1 MNKVSGILL
10 VGFSICFLAISNI
23 VKADTK
29 PIRLTKY
36 FFGETIGLPN
46 CIKGPV
52 PKTAYRKKSPTF
64 QSSQE
69 AQRFISSVVGFDWEK
84 EHQAT
89 SNSLTVKH
97 EKISKPI
104 KELFALVHSAVSKND
119 TLLIEKSKKLVI
131 DIALANTIMNTPSI
145 RDIKSNCYD
154 GRNNINAKC
163 LAHEPQ
169 FAMQFGANYTVAAS
183 MLRNHM
189 SDEEKAITSGYIEKL
204 YQKFSKPHFEN
215 DRNFGK
221 FFQQMANGG
230 IAVLAYGYWKNDTD
244 LILQTFDLIFANID
258 QVFLNDGY
266 IKGTSFRGVRGFWY
280 HSYGTNSALA
290 TIALADLWNVD
301 VPDAVRA
308 KVKKAATLLNLGVK
322 SIDKFYSRPSPDG
335 RQYNATYDE
344 KYARHHLHQMAI
356 SIALLSKMAVGVEV
370 QIENDKVYLSKSITE
385 FPSDFTVGFNPFCM
399 AGGYKKYYSDKQK
412 NSLAAIYSEMWYP
425 KPLTIVDE
433 KKYDRTAVGMQM
445 RFKCLADYA
454 ASNNITGLPSNQEI
468 ESLITN
474 IEGNHYYRSH
484 RQIVKAGVSKEAM
497 NANKKALVRLV
508 NFEGTNEEYCAK
520 PVL

>member
-1 MNKVSGILL
+1 M
-10 VGFSICFLAISNI
+10 
-23 VKADTK
+23 KADTK

-52 PKTAYRKKSPTF
+52 PETAYRIKFPRF

-89 SNSLTVKH
+89 SNSLSVKH
-97 EKISKPI
+97 EKISKPVR
-104 KELFALVHSAVSKND
+104 ELFALVQNAVSKND
-119 TLLIEKSKKLVI
+119 TFLIEKSKKLVI

-145 RDIKSNCYD
+145 RDTRSNCYG

-163 LAHEPQ
+163 LAHAPQ
-169 FAMQFGANYTVAAS
+169 YAMLFGANYTVAAS
-183 MLRNHM
+183 MLRNYM
-189 SDEEKAITSGYIEKL
+189 SDEEKTITSTYIEKL
-204 YQKFSKPHFEN
+204 YEKFSKPLFQEF
-215 DRNFGK
+215 RNVGK
-221 FFQQMANGG
+221 SFQDMANGG
-230 IAVLAYGYWKNDTD
+230 IAVLAYGYWKNDTA
-244 LILQTFDLIFANID
+244 LITNTFDLIFANID
-258 QVFLNDGY
+258 EVFMDDGY
-266 IKGTSFRGVRGFWY
+266 IKGSSFRGVRGFWY

-290 TIALADLWNVD
+290 TIALADLWKVK
-301 VPDAVRA
+301 VPGHVRA
-308 KVKKAATLLNLGVK
+308 KVKKATTLLNLGVN
-322 SIDKFYSRPSPDG
+322 DVEKFYSRPSPDD

-344 KYARHHLHQMAI
+344 KYARHHLHQVAI
-356 SIALLSKMAVGVEV
+356 GIGVLSKMAVGVEV
-370 QIENDKVYLSKSITE
+370 QIENDKLYLSKSITE
-385 FPSDFTVGFNPFCM
+385 FPSDFTIGFNPFCM

-412 NSLAAIYSEMWYP
+412 ESITAFYSELRYP
-425 KPLTIVDE
+425 KPLTIVDK
-433 KKYDRTAVGMQM
+433 KKYDRTKAGMQM

-484 RQIVKAGVSKEAM
+484 RQIVKAGISKEAM
-497 NANKKALVRLV
+497 DANKKALVRLV
-508 NFEGTNEEYCAK
+508 NFEGANEGYCAK

>member
-46 CIKGPV
+46 CIRGPV
-52 PKTAYRKKSPTF
+52 PEIAYQTKSPE
-64 QSSQE
+64 E
-69 AQRFISSVVGFDWEK
+69 AAEFIATVVGFDWQK
-84 EHQAT
+84 EHT
-89 SNSLTVKH
+89 KSSNSLTVRH
-97 EKISKPI
+97 EKISQPI
-104 KELFALVHSAVSKND
+104 RELFALVHSAIAQSD
-119 TLLIEKSKKLVI
+119 TSLIERSKKLVL
-131 DIALANTIMNTPSI
+131 DIALENTIMNSLALN
-145 RDIKSNCYD
+145 KSRGKCY
-154 GRNNINAKC
+154 GEKNNIEAEC
-163 LAHEPQ
+163 LAHETQ
-169 FAMQFGANYTVAAS
+169 YAMQFGGNYTIAAS

-204 YQKFSKPHFEN
+204 YQKFSKPLFEN
-215 DRNFGK
+215 DRNLGK
-221 FFQQMANGG
+221 LFQQMANGG

-266 IKGTSFRGVRGFWY
+266 IKGSSFRGVRGFWY

-335 RQYNATYDE
+335 RQSNATYDE

-474 IEGNHYYRSH
+474 MEGNHYYRSH
-484 RQIVKAGVSKEAM
+484 RQIVKAGISKEAM
-497 NANKKALVRLV
+497 DANKKALVRLV
-508 NFEGTNEEYCAK
+508 NYEGTNEEYCAK